1 MHVDLEPSII
11 LRNWELTTSI
21 IRDQGDHLGMKGG
34 MTPIWAFI
42 NSKFAEN
49 ISYLR
54 SFITMQIFSHLLRN
68 SDSGGLVSGTDIF
81 KENPKV
87 VLLLWSMESS
97 YNPK

>member
-1 MHVDLEPSII
+1 
-11 LRNWELTTSI
+11 
-21 IRDQGDHLGMKGG
+21 
-34 MTPIWAFI
+34 
-42 NSKFAEN
+42 
-49 ISYLR
+49 
-54 SFITMQIFSHLLRN
+54 MQIFSHLLRN